1 MKIYIEA
8 NPLVYGYL
16 QYRQY
21 SPSDIKHIS
30 LMNFSY
36 KILFQSV
43 AHEYITSDYA
53 YREAY
58 LAVRKFYEHLCDM
71 RFFAYIHQL
80 GKKLDLIETA
90 DDMFKISHAG
100 ENLYKKVGI
109 HKADGKHIV
118 IASSIKADYIAT
130 ADAEF
135 INILQAKKPIIEK
148 ILGYCPDPMDI
159 KCG

>member
-36 KILFQSV
+36 NILFQSEIN
-43 AHEYITSDYA
+43 EYITSDYA

-58 LAVRKFYEHLCDM
+58 ITIRKTYDLLCDM
-71 RFFAYIHQL
+71 RFFAYIHRL
-80 GKKLDLIETA
+80 GKRLDLIEAA
-90 DDMFKISHAG
+90 DDMFKIGPAAEKLSS
-100 ENLYKKVGI
+100 KTGI
-109 HKADGKHIV
+109 HKADAIHIV
-118 IASSIKADYIAT
+118 IAASIKADHIAT

-135 INILQAKKPIIEK
+135 INILKAKTPIIKK
-148 ILGYCPDPMDI
+148 ILGYCPDILNI
-159 KCG
+159 KC